1 MTLNESLKLNRMLK
15 ASSCCFIDFGLTERG
30 GKHINNKTDDNKLF
44 RKEDFQLIV
53 GDGDEEQL

>member
-1 MTLNESLKLNRMLK
+1 MLK

-30 GKHINNKTDDNKLF
+30 GKHITDILKKNKTDDNKLF

>member
-1 MTLNESLKLNRMLK
+1 MLK

-30 GKHINNKTDDNKLF
+30 GKHITDILKKNLKNKTDDNKLF

>member
-1 MTLNESLKLNRMLK
+1 MLK